1 MATLTSDLG
10 PASISCNVIAL
21 SPYRRLSNCYLFTDF
36 GFRVNYAL
44 GNKWDCC
51 LHWERRRDS

>member
-10 PASISCNVIAL
+10 PASIVVLTAANGYIVNGL
-21 SPYRRLSNCYLFTDF
+21 NDF